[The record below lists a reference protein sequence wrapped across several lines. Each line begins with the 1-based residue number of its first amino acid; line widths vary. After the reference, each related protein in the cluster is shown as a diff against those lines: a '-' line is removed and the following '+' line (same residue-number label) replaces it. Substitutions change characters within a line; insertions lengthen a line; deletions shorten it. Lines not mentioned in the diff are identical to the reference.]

1 MACSVREFALSSL
14 LKARTRSI
22 YGGNRHGEAG
32 EAAFLIGVLRTDK
45 EMALRFPPGL
55 AAEKNRD
62 EADYAG
68 GPSKP
73 SHNECYLLPPHPFIP
88 LSDQLLL
95 LDGRRFGI

>member
-55 AAEKNRD
+55 AAEKNGD

-68 GPSKP
+68 GQSKR
-73 SHNECYLLPPHPFIP
+73 SNTDCYLLLPHHFIAQG
-88 LSDQLLL
+88 DHLLV
-95 LDGRRFGI
+95 